1 MSTSTS
7 SSTSSPEQTRRQR
20 IQDPWEIE
28 DEMLANQCIDSAGGN
43 ENMLWKQH
51 TSKSLSRKART
62 ISDIGLLVAMFL
74 CMSSA
79 MLRIK
84 SR

>member
-1 MSTSTS
+1 MLD
-7 SSTSSPEQTRRQR
+7 EQQPQEHPWAQEDDLLARLCEDY
-20 IQDPWEIE
+20 DPW
-28 DEMLANQCIDSAGGN
+28 NQFWGVS
-43 ENMLWKQH
+43 EKK
-51 TSKSLSRKART
+51 TRKF
-62 ISDIGLLVAMFL
+62 SDMGLFVVMFL

>member
-1 MSTSTS
+1 MCQAPTMTI
-7 SSTSSPEQTRRQR
+7 TTPQGQQQRRL

-28 DEMLANQCIDSAGGN
+28 DELLAVQCIDSAGGDV
-43 ENMLWKQH
+43 WKQFWSSMPKK
-51 TSKSLSRKART
+51 TRKF
-62 ISDIGLLVAMFL
+62 SDIGLLVAMFL

-84 SR
+84 AR